1 MLRDAHAARRLAL
14 ILTMGLAGC
23 LSPTDVAQGTYLG
36 VPEGWTG
43 TYDNQAGIGIS
54 TRSPRTGRAALY
66 MTGQGTSKARATLLQ
81 SILPDAYVGGRV
93 RMSAW
98 VKPDNVTADYSGI
111 WMRVDGAFETLAFDN
126 MVGRPVAGSGPWRQ
140 VSIVLDVPV
149 TAVGITFGG
158 LFEGHGAL
166 LYSTY
171 DRALMAK
178 AQQKIT
184 EAVEYYKEQSKATL

>member
-140 VSIVLDVPV
+140 VSIVLTRSSKHAGLNWWMSAIHSRQLWPRLDRSFVPRSV
-149 TAVGITFGG
+149 STALKTIFG
-158 LFEGHGAL
+158 
-166 LYSTY
+166 SSI
-171 DRALMAK
+171 R
-178 AQQKIT
+178 
-184 EAVEYYKEQSKATL
+184 S